1 MKEFKKTNQK
11 MSKRTKNSEKMI
23 DKLKASR
30 LQLLIAAAAFNL
42 WFNGFYCLAGANYGE
57 DAGNWVLN
65 QLFWFGLVAVAA
77 ILISCILKRAW
88 IAAIITVVAG
98 AVILAFIKNPLI
110 LSNIG
115 QNIVDTVFK

>member
-11 MSKRTKNSEKMI
+11 MSKGTKNSEKMI

-30 LQLLIAAAAFNL
+30 LQLLMAAAAFNL

-57 DAGNWVLN
+57 KTGNWILD
-65 QLFWFGLVAVAA
+65 QLFWGGLVVVAA
-77 ILISCILKRAW
+77 MLISCLLKRAW
-88 IAAIITVVAG
+88 VAAIIIAIAG